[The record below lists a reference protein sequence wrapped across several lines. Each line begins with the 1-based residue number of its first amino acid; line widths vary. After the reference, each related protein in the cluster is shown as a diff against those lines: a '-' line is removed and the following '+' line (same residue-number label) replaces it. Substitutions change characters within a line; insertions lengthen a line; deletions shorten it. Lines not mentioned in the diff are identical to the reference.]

1 MIGVCPEAPGRLRM
15 SVHKKPVLAIT
26 GSSGLIGTSLVR
38 NLERDFEVVGL
49 DLKPPDTEGPAD
61 FIECDLTSDD
71 SARDALAELARRHG
85 RKLASVVHL
94 AAYYDFSGEPSPL
107 YRTLT
112 VEGTRRLLRGLR
124 ELESVEQLVF
134 TSTVLVMKPAEKGEL
149 LDESSPVQAEWDYPQ
164 SKVEAEQVIR
174 EEHGDIPAVILRMA
188 GVYDEDCRSIPLAQQ
203 IRRIY
208 EKDFKS
214 YFFPGNADHGQSFL
228 HLDDAVECIRA
239 VIERRAELDP
249 LEVFLAGEPEV
260 LSYAELQDR
269 LGEAIHGKQ
278 WPTIRIPAPLAKVG
292 AWLEEKLPGHESF
305 IKPWMIDLADAH
317 YPVSIERARTR
328 LGWRPKR
335 RLSTTL
341 DAMVERLK
349 QDPERW
355 YRENGLE
362 PPEEVASRDASKGR
376 ARS

>member
-1 MIGVCPEAPGRLRM
+1 M
-15 SVHKKPVLAIT
+15 SVHKKPVVAIT
-26 GSSGLIGTSLVR
+26 GSSGLIGTPLARS
-38 NLERDFEVVGL
+38 LERDFEVVGL
-49 DLKPPDTEGPAD
+49 DLNPQESSGSAD
-61 FIECDLTSDD
+61 WIECDLTRDD
-71 SARDALAELARRHG
+71 STRQALAELARRHG

-124 ELESVEQLVF
+124 ELDSVEQFVF
-134 TSTVLVMKPAEKGEL
+134 TSTLLVIKPAEKGEL

-188 GVYDEDCRSIPLAQQ
+188 GVYDEDCHSIPLAQQ

-208 EKDFKS
+208 EKDLKS
-214 YFFPGNADHGQSFL
+214 YFFPGNAEHGQSFL

-249 LEVFLAGEPEV
+249 LELFLVGEPEV

-269 LGEAIHGKQ
+269 LGESIHGKQ

-292 AWLEEKLPGHESF
+292 AWLEEKLPGRESF

-328 LGWRPKR
+328 LGWQPKR

-341 DAMVERLK
+341 EAMVERLK

-362 PPEEVASRDASKGR
+362 PPEEVASRGTPEGR
-376 ARS
+376 ART